1 MHLRFIHGQVLSLDR
16 PRIAGVLNLTP
27 DSFSDGGAYAD
38 ADAAVSCAQRM
49 VEQGAELIDLGGES
63 SRPGAA
69 RIDAPEQCRRI
80 LPVIERLDARRIAPL
95 SVDTTRRAVAE
106 AALDAGATM
115 INDISAGR
123 DEPDLMKLVAE
134 RDVPYI
140 IMHMQGTPASMQD
153 NPQYEDVVEQV
164 LSFLHQRI
172 EAALAAGIAD
182 DQLIIDPG
190 IGFGKTTEHNLQLLA
205 ALDRFVAMGRPVML
219 GSSRKR
225 FIGQITG
232 LRQPT
237 ERDPATAATTALG
250 VMAGVQLFRV
260 HNVAP
265 NRQAADVACAVR
277 QHQATADRV
286 AGS

>member
-1 MHLRFIHGQVLSLDR
+1 MHLRLTHGQVLSLDR

-38 ADAAVSCAQRM
+38 ADAAVTAAQRM
-49 VEQGAELIDLGGES
+49 VEQGADLIDLGGES
-63 SRPGAA
+63 TRPGAA
-69 RIDAPEQCRRI
+69 RIDPAEQCRRI
-80 LPVIERLDARRIAPL
+80 LPVIERLDAQRVAPL
-95 SVDTTRRAVAE
+95 SVDTTRRTVAE

-123 DEPDLMKLVAE
+123 DEPDLLKLIAE

-140 IMHMQGTPASMQD
+140 IMHMQGTPASMQAD
-153 NPQYEDVVEQV
+153 PQYDDVVEQV
-164 LSFLHQRI
+164 LGFLHERI
-172 EAALAAGIAD
+172 DAALAGGVAA

-205 ALDRFVAMGRPVML
+205 ALDRFVAVGRPIML

-232 LRQPT
+232 LREST
-237 ERDPATAATTALG
+237 DRDPATAATTALG
-250 VMAGVQLFRV
+250 VMAGVHLFRV
-260 HNVAP
+260 HNVAH
-265 NRQAADVACAVR
+265 NRQAADVAYAVK
-277 QHQATADRV
+277 QHQATRDRV